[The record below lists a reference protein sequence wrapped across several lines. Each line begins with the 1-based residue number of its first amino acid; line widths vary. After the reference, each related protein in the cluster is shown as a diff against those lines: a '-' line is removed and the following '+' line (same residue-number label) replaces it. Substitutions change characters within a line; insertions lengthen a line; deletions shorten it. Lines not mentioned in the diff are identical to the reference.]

1 MTDRMDVTEADRDA
15 ASDWFKLTNSLG
27 IDHTGKAFEKALR
40 DGSYDD
46 DHHPLVQAFARH
58 RLAEQSRLASAG
70 TTEAVVTDDPRVA
83 VLREALEA
91 VELARMTDTKAD
103 WLRATKLTRNALA
116 ATETNDAV

>member
-1 MTDRMDVTEADRDA
+1 MDHETIWLEPVCYPERCWAQNPPEESQCECADGPH
-15 ASDWFKLTNSLG
+15 DWVKYER
-27 IDHTGKAFEKALR
+27 A
-40 DGSYDD
+40 
-46 DHHPLVQAFARH
+46 P
-58 RLAEQSRLASAG
+58 
-70 TTEAVVTDDPRVA
+70 DPRVA